1 MSTIKNGKRE
11 EEKEIRDKNM
21 KKQRQTEIKIDK
33 YRYTEKE

>member
-11 EEKEIRDKNM
+11 KEKEIRDKNI

-33 YRYTEKE
+33 KE